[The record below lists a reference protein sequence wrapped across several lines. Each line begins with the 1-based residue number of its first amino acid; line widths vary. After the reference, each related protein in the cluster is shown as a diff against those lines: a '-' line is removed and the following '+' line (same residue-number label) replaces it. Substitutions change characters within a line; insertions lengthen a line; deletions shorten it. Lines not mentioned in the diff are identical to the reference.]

1 MIASLRDK
9 HFRRRL
15 RENVEAYSYLTP
27 AFIVLLVFWFLP
39 VLISIFVSF
48 TNYRGGDPIPAKE
61 IWAKVTGQ
69 TLPEKSPDAMG
80 MEVRKPR
87 FIGVNNYKNA
97 LTDAEF
103 RKVLFNTL
111 NYALYS
117 VPLTLLAA
125 LFAAMLINSKIRCV
139 AFFRTVY
146 FLPFVTTWVA
156 ISIVFRY
163 FFHRE
168 FGLANDILLS
178 AGLPRFDW
186 LEEPRGIIEM
196 FLGQFGL
203 HVRHPLLAGPSLSLF
218 SIILTSIWR
227 DLGYYMI
234 IFLAGLQNIDRSYYE
249 AAEIDGANKV
259 QQFFAVT
266 FPLLSPTTFF
276 LMIIS
281 GINAFKIFVPML
293 IMTPTGGPDGTTNTI
308 VFYLYQKGFTGTW
321 RLGYASAVAYILFLF
336 ILILT
341 FVQNKFFGKKV
352 HYD

>member
-9 HFRRRL
+9 HFRRRI
-15 RENVEAYSYLTP
+15 RENAEAYAYLAP
-27 AFIVLLVFWFLP
+27 ASLVLLVFWFLP
-39 VLISIFVSF
+39 VLLSFVVSF
-48 TNYRGGDPIPAKE
+48 TNYRGGDPIPTKE
-61 IWAKVTGQ
+61 IWAKVTGHA
-69 TLPEKSPDAMG
+69 LPEEAPDAMG

-87 FIGVNNYKNA
+87 FVGLTNYRNA

-103 RKVLFNTL
+103 RKVLYNTL
-111 NYALYS
+111 NYSLYS
-117 VPLTLLAA
+117 VPLTLLVSLFVA
-125 LFAAMLINSKIRCV
+125 LLINSKIKCV
-139 AFFRTVY
+139 ALFRTVY

-168 FGLANDILLS
+168 FGLANDLLMS

-186 LEEPRGIIEM
+186 LEEPRGIFEM
-196 FLGQFGL
+196 FFGQFGL
-203 HVRHPLLAGPSLSLF
+203 HFHHPLLAGPSFSLF

-249 AAEIDGANKV
+249 AAEIDGAGKT
-259 QQFFAVT
+259 QQFFRIT

-276 LMIIS
+276 LLIIS
-281 GINAFKIFVPML
+281 GINAFKVFIPML
-293 IMTPTGGPDGTTNTI
+293 IMTPNGGPDGTTNTI

-321 RLGYASAVAYILFLF
+321 RLGYASAVAYILFLI

-341 FVQNKFFGKKV
+341 LIQNRVFGKKV